1 MCWFSLI
8 QSQMCHHRHSCDCH
22 FRMVDHLFLIFY
34 RVLSRNNL
42 KKMRVFQCVSPS
54 FISVFLFLKL
64 ALFSFKKKES
74 SSPHTLI
81 VWFTIH
87 WKWLIERSMLQI
99 KGHLRTMWALFFLR
113 ILDVFPSNF
122 FVCKFNRKF
131 TADLPFAMSQLEAAS
146 NYGTFF
152 CWKQK
157 RNEKKRPLL
166 LSAWWKKNLCK
177 FRLRF
182 RRFA

>member
-42 KKMRVFQCVSPS
+42 KKMKAIQCVSPS

-113 ILDVFPSNF
+113 ILDLFASNF

-146 NYGTFF
+146 NYGNFFLLKTKTKRKETSSASLGMLKKTFV
-152 CWKQK
+152 
-157 RNEKKRPLL
+157 N
-166 LSAWWKKNLCK
+166 